1 MSSSGYLTPYC
12 FTKVFEYESLYY
24 EYDCATAPGTL
35 TISSTA
41 SGLAPDEV
49 VTSVA
54 VVTQTIESSTPA
66 TPVADTGTSGTS
78 ITNINNCGNDSS
90 CGNGQGSSG
99 SNDGTGNGK
108 SGTAVRTAAPNL
120 HLIMTWICAGIL
132 VSL

>member
-12 FTKVFEYESLYY
+12 FTKVFEYDSPYY

-108 SGTAVRTAAPNL
+108 SGAAVRTAAPNL
-120 HLIMTWICAGIL
+120 YLIMTWICAGIL

>member
-1 MSSSGYLTPYC
+1 MISSGYLTQYC
-12 FTKVFEYESLYY
+12 FTKVFEYDSPYY

-35 TISSTA
+35 TILSTA
-41 SGLAPDEV
+41 SGLAPNEV

-66 TPVADTGTSGTS
+66 KPIADTGTPGTS

-90 CGNGQGSSG
+90 CGNGQCSSG

-108 SGTAVRTAAPNL
+108 SGAAVRTAAPNL